1 MSFIVFP
8 KTLKHFIVSFV
19 AEVSGE
25 LCYGE
30 TEQWFFF
37 TSRQERE
44 ARGGKPNRTTAS
56 GYWKATGSPC
66 YVYSSDNRVIGVKK
80 TMVFYKGRA
89 PSGRKTKWKM
99 NEYTAIIIEED
110 IPSRKLIPKLR
121 RELSLCRV
129 YVTSGRFGAYDR
141 RPLGPAVPQA
151 HGHKAESDPTVE
163 LAGSPESSSRSG
175 EEHIVE
181 VAQAGEMV
189 NGLEPLWEWENWL

>member
-1 MSFIVFP
+1 MRFIVFP

-19 AEVSGE
+19 AGVSGE

-66 YVYSSDNRVIGVKK
+66 YVFSSDNRVIGVKK

-110 IPSRKLIPKLR
+110 IPSRKLIPKVLFDTHFLIIIIILFNYR
-121 RELSLCRV
+121 FYASSIDLLPLLS
-129 YVTSGRFGAYDR
+129 
-141 RPLGPAVPQA
+141 P
-151 HGHKAESDPTVE
+151 
-163 LAGSPESSSRSG
+163 
-175 EEHIVE
+175 
-181 VAQAGEMV
+181 
-189 NGLEPLWEWENWL
+189 